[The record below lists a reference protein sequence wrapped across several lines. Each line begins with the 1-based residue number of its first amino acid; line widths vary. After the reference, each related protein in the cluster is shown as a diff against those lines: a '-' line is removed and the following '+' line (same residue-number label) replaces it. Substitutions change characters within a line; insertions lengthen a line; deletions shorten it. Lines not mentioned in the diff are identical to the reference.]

1 LMRQGSDT
9 LKKLSLELGGHAPI
23 IVCNDANVEE
33 AVENAIISKF
43 RNAGQTCVCGNR
55 IYVQSEIYN
64 RFIEIFTEKVS
75 ELKVGNGLSEQVDV
89 GPLINREGV
98 EKVKNHVE
106 DALSKGA
113 DILIGGDQPK
123 EKGNYF
129 NPTVLKDVTQ
139 DMLIM
144 HEETFGPIA
153 PIQKFETI
161 KEAIQSA

>member
-1 LMRQGSDT
+1 
-9 LKKLSLELGGHAPI
+9 
-23 IVCNDANVEE
+23 
-33 AVENAIISKF
+33 
-43 RNAGQTCVCGNR
+43 
-55 IYVQSEIYN
+55 
-64 RFIEIFTEKVS
+64 
-75 ELKVGNGLSEQVDV
+75 
-89 GPLINREGV
+89 
-98 EKVKNHVE
+98 
-106 DALSKGA
+106 A

-161 KEAIQSA
+161 KEAIQSANNTKYSLAAYVFTENISTGRKVIERLDFGVVGWNDGNTAAAQAPFGGVKESGMGREGGHQGIEEFLELQYVSMKI